1 MNLTRDRLPG
11 TDRGEEPPMA
21 SKRRRASFH
30 PHLST
35 RDFRVLARFIHGR
48 FGIKVPDVKKGMIE
62 ARLCKRLSRLDMG
75 SYAQYCDYLFSPEGM
90 EKELSHFIDE
100 VTTNKTDF
108 FREANHFT
116 CLVDEVLPAIMG
128 SRRVGAGHKLK
139 VWSCACSRG
148 DEPYTLAMVLSEF
161 ARSNPGFDFS
171 ILATDISTR
180 VLEVARRGVYDAS
193 EIAPVPLAL
202 RKKYLL
208 KSKDPRRHQVR
219 IVPGLRK
226 KVMFRQ
232 LNLMDSEYR
241 LDRAMDIIFCRNVTI
256 YFDTETTQQLM
267 LRLCDRL
274 APGGH
279 LFMGHS
285 EFLDCKMLPLVPVA
299 PTVYKKVRTHEKE
312 GTGSGC

>member
-1 MNLTRDRLPG
+1 MTLTRDRVPG

-21 SKRRRASFH
+21 CSRQRAPFH

-35 RDFRVLARFIHGR
+35 RDFRALARFIHGR

-62 ARLCKRLSRLDMG
+62 SRLTKRLNHLGMG
-75 SYAQYCDYLFSPEGM
+75 SYGQYCEYLFSPEGM
-90 EKELSHFIDE
+90 EQELSYFIDE

-116 CLVDEVLPAIMG
+116 CLVEEVLPGYMA
-128 SRRVGAGHKLK
+128 SLKAGHKLK

-148 DEPYTLAMVLSEF
+148 DEPYTLAMVLSEY
-161 ARSNPGFDFS
+161 ARCNPGFDFS

-180 VLEVARRGVYDAS
+180 VLEVAKKGVYNAS
-193 EIAPVPLAL
+193 EIVPVPLAL

-208 KSKDPRRHQVR
+208 KSKDPRRHLVR
-219 IVPGLRK
+219 IVPALRK
-226 KVMFRQ
+226 KVVFRQ
-232 LNLMDSEYR
+232 LNLMDPEYR
-241 LDRAMDIIFCRNVTI
+241 LDKAMDIIFCRNVTI
-256 YFDTETTQQLM
+256 YFDKETTEQL
-267 LRLCDRL
+267 LLKLCRRL

-285 EFLDCKMLPLVPVA
+285 EFLDCKVLPLVPVA
-299 PTVYKKVRTHEKE
+299 PTVYKKVREHEKE
-312 GTGSGC
+312 GSGSCR